1 MKLTRA
7 FTGLFVLIPVAVI
20 ATFAFLGFGQYKRI
34 EAAKF
39 EASDVRGDINQVRR
53 LIAALEEQPI
63 LGKHIASLRSEQE
76 QADFLDGLRI
86 HAVNAKVKIE
96 LFVAQ
101 APPVM
106 PVATAAEPQAE
117 TLTSK
122 YQPMLTTVAV
132 VGSYEG
138 TREFAY
144 AIMQSGK
151 VMNMSQVTWEVS
163 NTTGEV
169 RLTCLITRYVADE
182 LPGESLETQP
192 PADVAGKV
200 AENRAD
206 APGEN
211 F

>member
-7 FTGLFVLIPVAVI
+7 LTGLFVLIPVTVI
-20 ATFAFLGFGQYKRI
+20 ATFAFLGYGQYKRI

-39 EASDVRGDINQVRR
+39 EASSLRGDIAQVRR
-53 LIAALEEQPI
+53 LMAALEQQPLI
-63 LGKHIASLRSEQE
+63 GKHIASLRSEQE

-86 HAVNAKVKIE
+86 HAANANVKIE

-106 PVATAAEPQAE
+106 PVAPAGEPQAE

-132 VGSYEG
+132 VGTYEG

-144 AIMQSGK
+144 AIMQSDTL
-151 VMNMSQVTWEVS
+151 MNMSQVRWEVS

-169 RLTCLITRYVADE
+169 RLTCLITRYVTDE
-182 LPGESLETQP
+182 LPEQDEDTAP
-192 PADVAGKV
+192 TDVSGKV
-200 AENRAD
+200 VENRSQPSGD
-206 APGEN
+206 H